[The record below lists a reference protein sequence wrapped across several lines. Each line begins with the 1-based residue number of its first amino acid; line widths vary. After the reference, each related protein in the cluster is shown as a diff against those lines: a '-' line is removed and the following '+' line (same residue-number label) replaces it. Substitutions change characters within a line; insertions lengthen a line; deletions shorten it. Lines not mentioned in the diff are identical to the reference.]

1 MSACVCS
8 KDVRL
13 FCVEYTAH
21 FRFSLLTVPPEFTR
35 LKRLKQ
41 KAERDLGWLSH
52 TFLPARRHASAG
64 TSYDPVS
71 VSASVCLSVY
81 HKSVFYRNGWTDRA
95 GLWRA
100 GFYRPILHCV
110 LRKFRYLQKDGYF
123 PLELCPKLHFL
134 QFYLIRLAITPRKD
148 DRLRHSLQANS
159 ASSPMRDLLTYSL
172 CVLYRSLTTEGLR
185 LVLHCCCEH

>member
-1 MSACVCS
+1 VSACVCS

-41 KAERDLGWLSH
+41 KAERDLGWLSQ

-123 PLELCPKLHFL
+123 PLELCPKLHFFTIL
-134 QFYLIRLAITPRKD
+134 PYTPGHHAAKR
-148 DRLRHSLQANS
+148 
-159 ASSPMRDLLTYSL
+159 
-172 CVLYRSLTTEGLR
+172 
-185 LVLHCCCEH
+185 

>member
-71 VSASVCLSVY
+71 VSASVCLSVT
-81 HKSVFYRNGWTDRA
+81 SRCSIEMDGRIELVFG
-95 GLWRA
+95 
-100 GFYRPILHCV
+100 V
-110 LRKFRYLQKDGYF
+110 
-123 PLELCPKLHFL
+123 
-134 QFYLIRLAITPRKD
+134 
-148 DRLRHSLQANS
+148 QAS
-159 ASSPMRDLLTYSL
+159 IDLYYT
-172 CVLYRSLTTEGLR
+172 VF
-185 LVLHCCCEH
+185 